1 MARKPREDYPGAMHH
16 VYARGNRLQDI
27 FLDDGDRRTYLSMLA
42 RVATRMEWHCL
53 AYCLMRNHMHLLIET
68 PRANLGAGMQ
78 YLHGF
83 YAQTFNERHN
93 RSGHLFQG
101 RYGAVRIEDD
111 PQLWA
116 TVRYIAHNPVEAGL
130 SASPAEWPW
139 SSHRA
144 VLRRDAPA
152 WLDTA
157 RLLSYFTAVG
167 GEPRQRYV
175 ELIRTGA
182 VA

>member
-1 MARKPREDYPGAMHH
+1 MARRPREDYPGATHH
-16 VYARGNRLQDI
+16 VYARGNGLQEI
-27 FLDDGDRRTYLSMLA
+27 FLDDADRRTYLSMLG
-42 RVATRMEWHCL
+42 RVVARMEWRCL
-53 AYCLMRNHMHLLIET
+53 AYCLMSNHMHLLLET
-68 PRANLGAGMQ
+68 PSANLGAGMQ

-83 YAQTFNERHN
+83 YAQTFNQRHS

-116 TVRYIAHNPVEAGL
+116 TVRYIAHNPVEAGF
-130 SASPAEWPW
+130 SASAIEWPW

-144 VLRRDAPA
+144 VVRRDAPA
-152 WLDTA
+152 WLDTV
-157 RLLSYFTAVG
+157 RLLSYFTAHG
-167 GEPRQRYV
+167 GDGRRRYV
-175 ELIRTGA
+175 ELIQASA